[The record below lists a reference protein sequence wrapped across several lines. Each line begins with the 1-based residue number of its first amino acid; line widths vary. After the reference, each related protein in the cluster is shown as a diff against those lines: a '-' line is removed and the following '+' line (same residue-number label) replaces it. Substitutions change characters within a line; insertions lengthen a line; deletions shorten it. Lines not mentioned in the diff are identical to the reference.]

1 MALLSTSN
9 LAKYYGPDEIF
20 SQISFEVHHGDCVAL
35 VGVNGCGK
43 STLLDIIAGVLEPDA
58 GTVSRARDI
67 RIGYL
72 PQTPD
77 FDTTGTLWEAM
88 EAVFADLRAQQETLR
103 RLEEQMASGN
113 ETEQETALSRYG
125 VLLERFEQAG
135 GFTYETRIG
144 QVLGGL
150 GFRKDEFDMPTAHLS
165 GGEQTRALLARLLLE
180 EPDLLLMDEPTN
192 HLDLEGIEWL
202 EEQLKSW
209 KGGIIVV
216 GHDRE
221 FLDTV
226 ANRVLEMAFGHIDAY
241 RGNYSAYVQQRADR
255 RRQQQAAFETQQQEI
270 AKTEDYIRR
279 YMAGQRTSQAKGRQ
293 RRLERVERL
302 DRPMEQSHIHID
314 LQTTLRSGDLVLG
327 LYDLRAGYAPDAPM
341 VEVEEAEI
349 RRRHRVALVGP
360 NGSGKTTLLRTI
372 LRELRPLHGRVRI
385 GSAVHIG
392 YFAQVQEHLIAGK
405 NVLDTLLDAGMAS
418 VAETRSFLA
427 RYGFRGDDVFKDVG
441 VLSGGERARVALAI
455 LALEKA
461 NFLLL
466 DEPTNH
472 LDIPSQEILQ
482 AVINNFNG
490 TVLLVSHDRY
500 LIREVATQVW
510 ALAGGRLHVFAEGY
524 PAYAAWHQDYR
535 KGNTPAL
542 QRREEE
548 ARTQREAERLAERE
562 RERALARQQKQLES
576 LETQIHALEARMQE
590 LTTALDAAGRTQDV
604 ARVAK
609 LGAEYHRVEA
619 DLNHLLE
626 EWASVAEL
634 KGIGE
639 Q

>member
-20 SQISFEVHHGDCVAL
+20 SQISFEIHQGDCVAL

-58 GTVSRARDI
+58 GTVNHARDI

-77 FDTTGTLWEAM
+77 FDTTGTLWQAM
-88 EAVFADLRAQQETLR
+88 EAVFADLHAQQETLR
-103 RLEEQMASGN
+103 RLEEQMASPD
-113 ETEQETALSRYG
+113 EAERETALARYG
-125 VLLERFEQAG
+125 VLLDKFEHAG

-150 GFRKDEFDMPTAHLS
+150 GFRKEEFDMPTAYLS

-202 EEQLKSW
+202 EEQLKNW

-226 ANRVLEMAFGHIDAY
+226 ANRVLEMEFGHIDAY
-241 RGNYSAYVQQRADR
+241 RGNYTAYVQQRTDQ
-255 RRQQQAAFETQQQEI
+255 RRQQQVAYETQQQEI
-270 AKTEDYIRR
+270 AKTEEYIRR

-302 DRPMEQSHIHID
+302 ERPMEQSHIHIN

-327 LYDLRAGYAPDAPM
+327 LYNLKAGYTPDAPM
-341 VEVEEAEI
+341 VSVEEAEI
-349 RRRHRVALVGP
+349 RRRQRVALVGP

-372 LRELRPLHGRVRI
+372 LREIRPLHGRVRI
-385 GSAVHIG
+385 GAAVHIG
-392 YFAQVQEHLIAGK
+392 YFAQVQENLVAGK
-405 NVLDTLLDAGMAS
+405 NVLYTLLDAGMVS
-418 VAETRSFLA
+418 VAETRNFLA
-427 RYGFRGDDVFKDVG
+427 RYGFRGDDVFKDIG

-455 LALEKA
+455 LTLEKA

-472 LDIPSQEILQ
+472 LDIPSQEVLQ
-482 AVINNFNG
+482 DVISDFNG

-500 LIREVATQVW
+500 LIREIATQVW
-510 ALAGGRLHVFAEGY
+510 AIADGRLHIFEEGY
-524 PAYAAWHQDYR
+524 PAYAAWHRDYR
-535 KGNTPAL
+535 SGNTSSL

-548 ARTQREAERLAERE
+548 ARARRETERQAERE
-562 RERALARQQKQLES
+562 RERALSRQQKQLEN
-576 LETQIHALEARMQE
+576 LETQIHALEARIQE
-590 LTTALDAAGRTQDV
+590 LTAALDNAGRTQDV

-609 LGAEYHRVEA
+609 LGAEYHHVEA
-619 DLNHLLE
+619 ELNHLLE
-626 EWASVAEL
+626 EWTAVAADSASP
-634 KGIGE
+634 
-639 Q
+639 

>member
-9 LAKYYGPDEIF
+9 LAKYFGPDEIF
-20 SQISFEVHHGDCVAL
+20 SGISLEVHQGDCVAL

-43 STLLDIIAGVLEPDA
+43 STLLDIIAGVQEPDA

-88 EAVFADLRAQQETLR
+88 EAVFADLHAQQAKLR
-103 RLEEQMASGN
+103 RLEEQMASPN
-113 ETEQETALSRYG
+113 EAERETAIARYG
-125 VLLERFEQAG
+125 VLLDKFEHAG

-150 GFRKDEFDMPTAHLS
+150 GFSKEEFDMPTAYLS

-202 EEQLKSW
+202 EEQLKNW

-221 FLDTV
+221 FLDTI
-226 ANRVLEMAFGHIDAY
+226 ANRVLEMEFGHIDAY
-241 RGNYSAYVQQRADR
+241 RGNYTAYVQQRVDR
-255 RRQQQAAFETQQQEI
+255 RRQQQVAYETQQQEI
-270 AKTEDYIRR
+270 AKTEEYIRR

-302 DRPMEQSHIHID
+302 ERPIEQQHIHID
-314 LQTTLRSGDLVLG
+314 LQTTLRSGNLVLG
-327 LYDLRAGYAPDAPM
+327 LYNLKAGYTPDAPL
-341 VEVEEAEI
+341 VAVEEAEI
-349 RRRHRVALVGP
+349 RRSQRVALVGP

-372 LRELRPLHGRVRI
+372 LREIKPLHGRVRI
-385 GSAVHIG
+385 GAAVHIG
-392 YFAQVQEHLIAGK
+392 YFAQVQEHLVAGK
-405 NVLDTLLDAGMAS
+405 NVLYTLLDAGMVS

-455 LALEKA
+455 LTLEKA

-472 LDIPSQEILQ
+472 LDIPSQEVLQ
-482 AVINNFNG
+482 DVINDFNG

-500 LIREVATQVW
+500 LIREIATQVW
-510 ALAGGRLHVFAEGY
+510 AIADGRLHVFEEGY
-524 PAYAAWHQDYR
+524 PAYAAWHRDYR
-535 KGNTPAL
+535 NGNAPGL
-542 QRREEE
+542 SKHEEE
-548 ARTQREAERLAERE
+548 ARARREAERQAERE

-576 LETQIHALEARMQE
+576 LETEIHALEARLQE
-590 LTTALDAAGRTQDV
+590 LTTALDVAGRTQDV

-609 LGAEYHRVEA
+609 LGAEYHHVEA
-619 DLNHLLE
+619 ELNHLLE
-626 EWASVAEL
+626 EWTAAAADSASS
-634 KGIGE
+634 
-639 Q
+639 